1 METLRCAAPTKK
13 YDKTYASIDTN
24 AIPSPSTKGVYPV
37 ALGIPKLLNLG
48 ILTYQKV
55 WAWDLAL
62 KPGELKTKVD
72 VSKSREL
79 NQQTNQG

>member
-1 METLRCAAPTKK
+1 METLRCAAPTKQ

-48 ILTYQKV
+48 VLTYQKV
-55 WAWDLAL
+55 WAWDMAL
-62 KPGELKTKVD
+62 KPGELKTRVD

-79 NQQTNQG
+79 DQQTNQG